1 MGSYVNFS
9 KHIEIASKTSANGF
23 LRFLGY
29 ADIDKE
35 KLKEIAENKKLTHI
49 QISRPL
55 PNKAYQL
62 IDRILS
68 LRPDLTFR
76 IYHFIEEDKIDLSV
90 LLNMPHLHRLSIDS
104 IHLKDHPD
112 KINLEIL
119 TKLNLKSL
127 SLECFD
133 LRDYGFIQNLS
144 DDLEEIRIMADTTG
158 PNVNF
163 DCTWLLKYANLNS
176 VWIGKKAKKNLE
188 CLSKLPK
195 LNSLALRGIK
205 LTDFAFLKQMKLEK
219 LALLWCSNSD
229 LHELAELK
237 SLKEIELWRISQL
250 SDVTFLKEL
259 ENLEVIKLQDLK
271 HVKNL
276 PDLSGHKHLQRIFLI
291 DTGIQIKQLPDDLR
305 DKVSNWDDR

>member
-1 MGSYVNFS
+1 
-9 KHIEIASKTSANGF
+9 
-23 LRFLGY
+23 
-29 ADIDKE
+29 
-35 KLKEIAENKKLTHI
+35 
-49 QISRPL
+49 
-55 PNKAYQL
+55 
-62 IDRILS
+62 
-68 LRPDLTFR
+68 
-76 IYHFIEEDKIDLSV
+76 
-90 LLNMPHLHRLSIDS
+90 
-104 IHLKDHPD
+104 
-112 KINLEIL
+112 
-119 TKLNLKSL
+119 
-127 SLECFD
+127 
-133 LRDYGFIQNLS
+133 
-144 DDLEEIRIMADTTG
+144 MADTTG

-195 LNSLALRGIK
+195 LKSLALRGIK

-305 DKVSNWDDR
+305 DNVSNWDDR